1 MDEGIEMM
9 QIKKTSFEPRYP
21 WWVKKISIAED
32 MIVASFQ
39 ACACGERQHKAR
51 FSEHGVR
58 TLQQAK
64 FDLIRQVNHAF
75 KVSLNL
81 LLDILI
87 EFMNMI
93 LSFFLSLIKHKVS
106 LFSAHRLR
114 E

>member
-1 MDEGIEMM
+1 
-9 QIKKTSFEPRYP
+9 
-21 WWVKKISIAED
+21 

-39 ACACGERQHKAR
+39 ACACGQRQHKAR

>member
-1 MDEGIEMM
+1 
-9 QIKKTSFEPRYP
+9 
-21 WWVKKISIAED
+21 

-39 ACACGERQHKAR
+39 ACACVQRQHKAR

-93 LSFFLSLIKHKVS
+93 LSFFFLSLIEHKVS
-106 LFSAHRLR
+106 LFSAHRVR